1 MRIEYQALDG
11 ASLGMTRYVTALHF
25 GPEDSGRKIYIQT
38 SLHAD
43 ELPGALVAYHLRP
56 MLEQLE
62 QEGRL
67 KAHVVL
73 VPLCNPIGL
82 AQTLMYDPSGRFDL
96 FTGRNFNRLTDFDL
110 YGKTLAR
117 LNEQPEQLGKD
128 AVANVRHIRAVMREV
143 IAAYQPQTQV
153 DTLQH
158 ILVGLA
164 FDADVVLDLHCDEY
178 AVMHC
183 YTLPQLWPTVEPLAR
198 WLRSECQIVSEDSGS
213 KAFDEFLSTPWLR
226 LARVF
231 PQANIPCACC
241 SATVELRGQMDLQH
255 ELAQDDAQ
263 AMVQY
268 LAHLGDV
275 SLETNTLPALPELI
289 RKPHPLAG
297 VQYVTAPSAG
307 VVVFVIQAGETVQ
320 QGQILAQIIDPI
332 HQISTDVR
340 SPIDGFVF
348 ACHHVR
354 YAQQGATLVSVSGEK
369 DLGLGETLGP

>member
-1 MRIEYQALDG
+1 MRIEYHALDG

-25 GPEDSGRKIYIQT
+25 GSENSERKIYIQT

-43 ELPGALVAYHLRP
+43 ELPGALLAYHLRP

-110 YGKTLAR
+110 YGQTLAR
-117 LNEQPEQLGKD
+117 LNEHPEQLGKD
-128 AVANVRHIRAVMREV
+128 AVANVYHIRAVMHEV
-143 IAAYQPQTQV
+143 IGTYQPQTQV

-183 YTLPQLWPTVEPLAR
+183 YTLPPLWSAVEPLAR
-198 WLRSECQIVSEDSGS
+198 LLRSECQIVSEDSGS

-226 LARVF
+226 LAREF
-231 PQANIPCACC
+231 PHANIPYACC
-241 SATVELRGQMDLQH
+241 STTVELRGQMDLRH
-255 ELAQDDAQ
+255 ELAQSDAH
-263 AMVQY
+263 AIVQY
-268 LAHLGDV
+268 LTHLGDV
-275 SLETNTLPALPELI
+275 SLGANALPTLPELI
-289 RKPHPLAG
+289 RKPHPLSG
-297 VQYVTAPSAG
+297 VLYVNAPSAG
-307 VVVFVIQAGETVQ
+307 VVVFAVQAGETVVQ
-320 QGQILAQIIDPI
+320 NQILAQVIDPI

-354 YAQQGATLVSVSGEK
+354 YAQQGTTLVSVSGEQ

>member
-1 MRIEYQALDG
+1 MRIEYHALDG

-110 YGKTLAR
+110 YGKTLVR
-117 LNEQPEQLGKD
+117 LNEQPEPLGKD

-198 WLRSECQIVSEDSGS
+198 LLRSECQIVSEDSGS

>member
-1 MRIEYQALDG
+1 MRIEYHALDG

-25 GPEDSGRKIYIQT
+25 GSEDSERKIYIQT

-110 YGKTLAR
+110 YGRTLAR
-117 LNEQPEQLGKD
+117 LRENPEQLGKD
-128 AVANVRHIRAVMREV
+128 AATNVQRIRQTMRTVIEV
-143 IAAYQPQTQV
+143 YQPQTQV

-198 WLRSECQIVSEDSGS
+198 LLRSECQIVSEDSGS

-226 LARVF
+226 LAREF

-241 SATVELRGQMDLQH
+241 STTVELRGQMDLEH
-255 ELAQDDAQ
+255 KLAHSDAQ

-275 SLETNTLPALPELI
+275 SLQTDALQALPELI

-297 VQYVTAPSAG
+297 VQYVNAPSAG
-307 VVVFVIQAGETVQ
+307 VVVFVVLAGDTVVR
-320 QGQILAQIIDPI
+320 GQVMAQVIDPI

-354 YAQQGATLVSVSGEK
+354 YAQQGATLVSVSGEQ
-369 DLGLGETLGP
+369 DLGLGESLGP

>member
-117 LNEQPEQLGKD
+117 LNEQPEPLGKD

-198 WLRSECQIVSEDSGS
+198 LLRSECQIVSEDSGS

>member
-1 MRIEYQALDG
+1 MRIEYHALDG
-11 ASLGMTRYVTALHF
+11 ASLGMTRYITALHF
-25 GPEDSGRKIYIQT
+25 GPEDSERKIYIQT

-62 QEGRL
+62 QEERL

-117 LNEQPEQLGKD
+117 LNEHPEQLGKD
-128 AVANVRHIRAVMREV
+128 AVTNVRHIRAVMREV

-183 YTLPQLWPTVEPLAR
+183 YTLPQLWSMVEPLAR
-198 WLRSECQIVSEDSGS
+198 LLRSECQIVSEDSGS

-226 LARVF
+226 LARAF

-241 SATVELRGQMDLQH
+241 SVTVELRGQMDLQH

-297 VQYVTAPSAG
+297 VQYVAAPSAG
-307 VVVFVIQAGETVQ
+307 VVVFVTQAGETVQ

-340 SPIDGFVF
+340 SPINGFVF

>member
-1 MRIEYQALDG
+1 MRIEYHALDG

-128 AVANVRHIRAVMREV
+128 AVTNVRHIRAVMREV

-183 YTLPQLWPTVEPLAR
+183 YTLPQWWPTEEPMALL
-198 WLRSECQIVSEDSGS
+198 LRSECQIVSEDSGS

-307 VVVFVIQAGETVQ
+307 VVVFVTQAGETVQ

>member
-1 MRIEYQALDG
+1 MRIEYHALDG

-110 YGKTLAR
+110 YGKTLVR
-117 LNEQPEQLGKD
+117 LNEQPEPLGKD

-198 WLRSECQIVSEDSGS
+198 LLRSECQIVSEDSGS

-354 YAQQGATLVSVSGEK
+354 YAQQGSTLVSVSGEK

>member
-1 MRIEYQALDG
+1 MRIEYHALDG

-25 GPEDSGRKIYIQT
+25 GLENSGRKIYIQT

-62 QEGRL
+62 QEGKL

-82 AQTLMYDPSGRFDL
+82 AQTLMYEPSGRFDL

-110 YGKTLAR
+110 YGKTLVR
-117 LNEQPEQLGKD
+117 LRENPAQLGND
-128 AVANVRHIRAVMREV
+128 AAANVQHIRQTMRAVIEN
-143 IAAYQPQTQV
+143 YQPQTQV

-164 FDADVVLDLHCDEY
+164 FDADVVLDLHCDAH

-183 YTLPQLWPTVEPLAR
+183 YTLPQLWSTAEPLAR
-198 WLRSECQIVSEDSGS
+198 LLRSECQIVSEDSGS

-226 LARVF
+226 LAREF

-241 SATVELRGQMDLQH
+241 SMTVELRGQMDLEH
-255 ELAQDDAQ
+255 KLAHSDAQ

-275 SLETNTLPALPELI
+275 DDGDADARTLPELI
-289 RKPHPLAG
+289 RAPYPLAG
-297 VQYVTAPSAG
+297 VQYVHAPSAG
-307 VVVFVIQAGETVQ
+307 VVVFFIKAGQTVVQ
-320 QGQILAQIIDPI
+320 DQVLAHIIDPI

-340 SPIDGFVF
+340 SPIDGFAF
-348 ACHHVR
+348 ACHPVR
-354 YAQQGATLVSVSGEK
+354 YAQQGATLVSISGDK

>member
-1 MRIEYQALDG
+1 MRIEYHALDG

-110 YGKTLAR
+110 YGKTLVR
-117 LNEQPEQLGKD
+117 LNEQPEPLGKD

-198 WLRSECQIVSEDSGS
+198 LLRSECQIVSEDSGS

-307 VVVFVIQAGETVQ
+307 VVVLVTQAGETVQ

>member
-1 MRIEYQALDG
+1 MRIEYHALDG

-110 YGKTLAR
+110 YGKTLVR
-117 LNEQPEQLGKD
+117 LNEQPEPLGKD

-198 WLRSECQIVSEDSGS
+198 LLRSECQIVSEDSGS

-307 VVVFVIQAGETVQ
+307 VVVFVTQAGETVQ

>member
-1 MRIEYQALDG
+1 
-11 ASLGMTRYVTALHF
+11 
-25 GPEDSGRKIYIQT
+25 
-38 SLHAD
+38 
-43 ELPGALVAYHLRP
+43 
-56 MLEQLE
+56 
-62 QEGRL
+62 
-67 KAHVVL
+67 
-73 VPLCNPIGL
+73 
-82 AQTLMYDPSGRFDL
+82 
-96 FTGRNFNRLTDFDL
+96 
-110 YGKTLAR
+110 
-117 LNEQPEQLGKD
+117 
-128 AVANVRHIRAVMREV
+128 
-143 IAAYQPQTQV
+143 V

-198 WLRSECQIVSEDSGS
+198 LLRSECQIVSEDSGS

-307 VVVFVIQAGETVQ
+307 VVVFVTQAGETVQ